1 MSLFNLILKSAW
13 HYRKLNLTIILGIA
27 LSTAILVGALII
39 GDSVKYSLQQITV
52 QRLGKTSQVITA
64 GERLFSTQLADEL
77 APKTGT
83 ETAALLR
90 ANGFGVI
97 DGGELRINQLAV
109 WGVDSMLGHF
119 ANDYESFILNGNEV
133 AINENL
139 ASLAKLK
146 VGDEFLLRLNKL
158 NTFPANTPFVSEQEA
173 TVSFRVSVAR
183 IFKPDELG
191 NFNLQNIQSAP
202 RNVFLNLKWL
212 NEQMGLQQKANV
224 LLVTEGVS
232 DAELVQNLQKC
243 WKLKDVNLEVRENQD
258 LNYTEL
264 ISDRVFVEPA
274 VEQYCLNEM
283 PGSQAIFSYFI
294 NEFSFNGKQS
304 PYSFVSSDAKLTGNQ
319 MTVSK
324 WLAEDLRLK
333 LNDTVRLSYFEVGP
347 LRRLVLKDT
356 SFVVGQ
362 IYELTGEKADQNRMP
377 VIPGLSDA
385 DNCRDW
391 KTGVPVDL
399 KKIRPVDEAYWK
411 EHKGTPKAF
420 VSLETAQKL
429 WGNRFGQS
437 TAIRVDG
444 LQKAEFEKELLAGL
458 LPSQLGFEVR
468 DVKTDGLA
476 AASGGTD
483 FGGLFI
489 GLSFFVLFAAV
500 LLAFLLFKLYLGF
513 RKTEIGTLT
522 ALGFSFSAIRKLFV
536 AEASVFVLAGILLG
550 IPFSIFYNHLILQ
563 AINTIWVDIVRTSI
577 VNIHIRPVSLIMG
590 SLIIDVMSFT
600 AIWFILNR
608 FLKSEVVVLQ
618 KRTENKQSHFLSG
631 RKQLKTI
638 ESSRKTTVFN
648 RLQSPSV
655 VSKLNR
661 IMSGRLSLN
670 LGLFLI
676 TFSFFLLFSMGFR
689 SGEINPEMFFIS
701 GFGLLPGLIL
711 IFDFWIQRL
720 AVQEKAMRFSLR
732 TMLLKRIA
740 GERRRNVMIVS
751 FLSVGV
757 FMVVSTGLNRKDLT
771 AHADLPSSGTG
782 GYEWFVE
789 TTMPVL
795 FDANSKPG
803 REDLNIPV
811 TAELVQF
818 QSQPGDDASCLNLNK
833 ISRPRL
839 IAFNPAA
846 FDTRS
851 AFMFATRTD
860 DLDAKHPWLTLNRT
874 LADDVI
880 PAMADQT
887 VIQWGL
893 MKKVGDTLIYKT
905 EEGKDLKLKL
915 VGGLANSV
923 FQGNVIISED
933 HFNRAFPSVSGSNVF
948 LIDSPDN
955 SLTADDLHTGMRNY
969 GPEIIRTTDRLL
981 AFYTVENT
989 YLNIFLMLGALGLL
1003 IGTLGLGILIFRI
1016 TFEQIPEYALL
1027 LSLGFSQSII
1037 QRMVMRE
1044 KFFLMIVSVF
1054 IGLIPAVLSAL
1065 PSLMSSLYSNLWVW
1079 LPAISV
1085 LVILSG
1091 AIFSF
1096 VAVRVA
1102 FRQNLVGALRND

>member
-1 MSLFNLILKSAW
+1 MYIFKLILKSAW
-13 HYRKLNLTIILGIA
+13 FYRKLNLTIILGIA

-64 GERLFSTQLADEL
+64 GERLFGQQLAAEL
-77 APKTGT
+77 AAKTGV
-83 ETAALLR
+83 ETTAMLR

-97 DGGELRINQLAV
+97 DGGDIRINQLAV
-109 WGVDSMLGHF
+109 WGVDSTLQHF
-119 ANDYESFILNGNEV
+119 ANVSESFILNGNEV

-158 NTFPANTPFVSEQEA
+158 NTFPANTPFVSEEET

-183 IFKPDELG
+183 ILKSDELG

-202 RNVFLNLKWL
+202 RNVFLNLQWL

-224 LLVTEGVS
+224 LLIAEGVTGE
-232 DAELVQNLQKC
+232 ELIQNLQKS
-243 WKLKDVNLEVRENQD
+243 WKLDDVNLEIRENTE

-264 ISDRVFVEPA
+264 ISNRVFVEPV
-274 VEQYCLNEM
+274 VEQFCLNQI

-294 NEFSFNGKQS
+294 NEFILNGKQT
-304 PYSFVSSDAKLTGNQ
+304 PYSFVSSDPNLSETQ
-319 MTVSK
+319 MTVSN
-324 WLAEDLRLK
+324 WLADDLSIK
-333 LNDTVRLSYFEVGP
+333 MNDTIRLSYFEVGP
-347 LRRLVLKDT
+347 LRRLALKDT
-356 SFVVGQ
+356 SFVVAE
-362 IYELTGEKADQNRMP
+362 IYQLGGEKADVNRMP

-385 DNCRDW
+385 GNCRDW

-399 KKIRPVDEAYWK
+399 KKIRTKDEDYWK
-411 EHKGTPKAF
+411 AHKGTPKAF

-444 LQKAEFEKELLAGL
+444 LKKAEFENQLLTGL
-458 LPSQLGFEVR
+458 LPAQLGFEVR

-522 ALGFSFSAIRKLFV
+522 ALGFSFPAIRKLFV
-536 AEASVFVLAGILLG
+536 AEASVFVLLGILLG
-550 IPFSIFYNHLILQ
+550 IPFSIYYNHLILK

-590 SLIIDVMSFT
+590 SLIIAAMSFI
-600 AIWFILNR
+600 AIWLMLNR
-608 FLKSEVVVLQ
+608 FLKNEAIALQ
-618 KRTENKQSHFLSG
+618 RKHISG
-631 RKQLKTI
+631 KEK
-638 ESSRKTTVFN
+638 
-648 RLQSPSV
+648 
-655 VSKLNR
+655 
-661 IMSGRLSLN
+661 SGKKSLWI
-670 LGLFLI
+670 GLILI
-676 TFSFFLLFSMGFR
+676 GFSFIILFSKGFR

-711 IFDFWIQRL
+711 LFNFWMHRL
-720 AVQEKAMRFSLR
+720 AVQEKAMHFSLR

-771 AHADLPSSGTG
+771 SKAELPSSGTG
-782 GYEWFVE
+782 GYDWFVE

-795 FDANSKPG
+795 FDANTPKG
-803 REDLNIPV
+803 RE
-811 TAELVQF
+811 ELDWPADAQIVQF

-839 IAFNPAA
+839 IAFNPTALDERLA
-846 FDTRS
+846 FT
-851 AFMFATRTD
+851 FATRTD
-860 DLDAKHPWLTLNRT
+860 DLDAQHPWLTLNKT

-880 PAMADQT
+880 PAIADQT

-893 MKKVGDTLIYKT
+893 MKKVGDTLMYKT
-905 EEGKDLKLKL
+905 EDGKDLKLKL

-923 FQGNVIISED
+923 FQGNVIIAED

-948 LIDSPDN
+948 LIDAPD
-955 SLTADDLHTGMRNY
+955 STLTTEDLQTGMRNY
-969 GPEIIRTTDRLL
+969 GPEISRTTDRLL
-981 AFYTVENT
+981 SFYTVENT

-1027 LSLGFSQSII
+1027 LSLGFSKPII

-1044 KFFLMIVSVF
+1044 KLFLMIVSVL
-1054 IGLIPAVLSAL
+1054 IGLIPAVLSGL
-1065 PSLMSSLYSNLWVW
+1065 PTLISSLYANLWIW

-1096 VAVRVA
+1096 VAIRMA
-1102 FRQNLVGALRND
+1102 FKQNLVQALRNE

>member
-1 MSLFNLILKSAW
+1 MSLYKLILKSAW
-13 HYRKLNLTIILGIA
+13 FYRKLNLTIILGIA

-64 GERLFSTQLADEL
+64 GERLFGQPLATEL
-77 APKTGT
+77 AEKTGT

-109 WGVDSMLGHF
+109 WGVDATIGNF
-119 ANDYESFILNGNEV
+119 ANYPELFQLQNNEV
-133 AINENL
+133 AINGNM
-139 ASLAKLK
+139 ASLSGLK
-146 VGDEFLLRLNKL
+146 VGDEFLLRVNKL
-158 NTFPANTPFVSEQEA
+158 NTFPANTPFVSEKEP
-173 TVSFRVSVAR
+173 TVSFRVKVSR
-183 IFKPDELG
+183 ILKPDELG
-191 NFNLQNIQSAP
+191 NFNLKNIQSAP
-202 RNVFLNLKWL
+202 RNVFLNLEWL
-212 NEQMGLQQKANV
+212 NMQMGLQQKANV
-224 LLVTEGVS
+224 LLLAEGVS
-232 DAELVQNLQKC
+232 EAELAHNLPKC
-243 WKLKDVNLEVRENQD
+243 WKLDDLNLTIRENTE

-274 VEQYCLNEM
+274 VEQFCLNKLS
-283 PGSQAIFSYFI
+283 GSQAIFSYFI
-294 NEFSFNGKQS
+294 NQFTLNGKQT
-304 PYSFVSSDAKLTGNQ
+304 PYSFVSSDPKLSGNQ
-319 MTVSK
+319 MAVSE
-324 WLAEDLRLK
+324 WLAEDLK
-333 LNDTVRLSYFEVGP
+333 AKVGDQVKVSYFEVGP
-347 LRRLVLKDT
+347 LRKLVLKDT
-356 SFVVGQ
+356 SFVVSQ
-362 IYELTGEKADQNRMP
+362 IYEMKGEKADPQLAP

-385 DNCRDW
+385 GNCRDW

-399 KKIRPVDEAYWK
+399 KKIRPQDEAYWK
-411 EHKGTPKAF
+411 AHKGTPKAF

-437 TAIRVDG
+437 TAIRIDG
-444 LQKAEFEKELLAGL
+444 LKKAEFEKQLLAGL
-458 LPSQLGFEVR
+458 LTAQLGFEIK

-513 RKTEIGTLT
+513 RKAEIGTLT
-522 ALGFSFSAIRKLFV
+522 ALGFLFPAIRKLFV
-536 AEASVFVLAGILLG
+536 AEASIFVLVGILLG
-550 IPFSIFYNHLILQ
+550 IPFSIFYNRVILQ

-590 SLIIDVMSFT
+590 SLIIAVMSII

-608 FLKSEVVVLQ
+608 FLKNEAIALQ
-618 KRTENKQSHFLSG
+618 RKSVSGKVKSGKRSLWIGLALIALS
-631 RKQLKTI
+631 I
-638 ESSRKTTVFN
+638 V
-648 RLQSPSV
+648 
-655 VSKLNR
+655 
-661 IMSGRLSLN
+661 I
-670 LGLFLI
+670 
-676 TFSFFLLFSMGFR
+676 LFSMGFR

-711 IFDFWIQRL
+711 IFDFWLYRL
-720 AVQEKAMRFSLR
+720 AVHEKAMDFSLR
-732 TMLLKRIA
+732 TFLLKRIA

-751 FLSVGV
+751 FLSIGV

-771 AHADLPSSGTG
+771 SHADLPSSGTG
-782 GYEWFVE
+782 GYDYFVE

-795 FDANSKPG
+795 FDAGSKQG
-803 REDLNIPV
+803 REDLNIPAN
-811 TAELVQF
+811 AELVQF

-839 IAFNPAA
+839 IACNPAA
-846 FDTRS
+846 FDRRN
-851 AFMFATRTD
+851 AFTFATQTD
-860 DLDAKHPWLTLNRT
+860 ELDAQHPWLTLNKT
-874 LADDVI
+874 LAEDVI
-880 PAMADQT
+880 PAIADQT

-893 MKKVGDTLIYKT
+893 MKSIGDTILYKT
-905 EEGKDLKLKL
+905 EDGKNLKLKL

-923 FQGNVIISED
+923 FQGNVIIADD
-933 HFNRAFPSVSGSNVF
+933 HFNRAFPSVSGSTIF
-948 LIDSPDN
+948 LIGDLKN
-955 SLTADDLHTGMRNY
+955 SMKAEDLQTGMRNY
-969 GPEIIRTTDRLL
+969 GPEIVRTTDRLL
-981 AFYTVENT
+981 SFYTIENT

-1027 LSLGFSQSII
+1027 LSLGFSKSII

-1044 KFFLMIVSVF
+1044 KLFLMIVSVL
-1054 IGLIPAVLSAL
+1054 IGLIPAVLSGL
-1065 PSLMSSLYSNLWVW
+1065 PTLMSSLYNSLWIW

-1091 AIFSF
+1091 SIFSL
-1096 VAVRVA
+1096 VAIRMA
-1102 FRQNLVGALRND
+1102 FKQNLVHALRNE

>member
-1 MSLFNLILKSAW
+1 MSIYKLILKSAW

-39 GDSVKYSLQQITV
+39 GDSVRYSLQQITV
-52 QRLGKTSQVITA
+52 QRLGKTAQVITA
-64 GERLFSTQLADEL
+64 GERLFGQQLASEL
-77 APKTGT
+77 AEKSNV

-97 DGGELRINQLAV
+97 DGGDLRINQLAV
-109 WGVDSMLGHF
+109 WGVDATIGNF
-119 ANDYESFILNGNEV
+119 ADYPELFQLQNNEV

-139 ASLAKLK
+139 ASLSGLK

-158 NTFPANTPFVSEQEA
+158 NTFPANTPFVSEKEA
-173 TVSFRVSVAR
+173 TVSFRVLVTR
-183 IFKPDELG
+183 ILNPDELG

-202 RNVFLNLKWL
+202 RNVFLNLQWL
-212 NEQMGLQQKANV
+212 NDQMGLQQKANV
-224 LLVTEGVS
+224 LLVAEGVS
-232 DAELVQNLQKC
+232 GEELAENLQKS
-243 WKLKDVNLEVRENQD
+243 WNLDDVNLKIRENVE

-264 ISDRVFVEPA
+264 ISDRVFVEETVKQFALKSVSGAKP
-274 VEQYCLNEM
+274 V
-283 PGSQAIFSYFI
+283 FSYFVNDFAI
-294 NEFSFNGKQS
+294 GDKQT
-304 PYSFVSSDAKLTGNQ
+304 PYSFVSGDPNLSGNQ
-319 MTVSK
+319 IDISE
-324 WLAEDLRLK
+324 WLAEDLKARVGDEVK
-333 LNDTVRLSYFEVGP
+333 ISYFEVGP
-347 LRRLVLKDT
+347 LRRLVQKDT
-356 SFVVGQ
+356 TFLISSIFKLEGA
-362 IYELTGEKADQNRMP
+362 KADQQLAP

-385 DNCRDW
+385 GNCRDW

-399 KKIRPVDEAYWK
+399 KKIRTKDEDYWK
-411 EHKGTPKAF
+411 AHKGTPKAF
-420 VSLETAQKL
+420 VSLETAQEL

-437 TAIRVDG
+437 TAIRIDG
-444 LQKAEFEKELLAGL
+444 LKKAEFETQLLAGL
-458 LPSQLGFEVR
+458 LPAQLGFEVR

-522 ALGFSFSAIRKLFV
+522 ALGFSFPAIRKQFV
-536 AEASVFVLAGILLG
+536 AEASVFVLVGILLG
-550 IPFSIFYNHLILQ
+550 IPFSIWYNHLILQ
-563 AINTIWVDIVRTSI
+563 AVNTIWVDIVRTSI
-577 VNIHIRPVSLIMG
+577 VNIHIRPVSLMLG
-590 SLIIDVMSFT
+590 SLIIATISFI
-600 AIWFILNR
+600 AIWLMLNR
-608 FLKSEVVVLQ
+608 FLKNEAIVLQ
-618 KRTENKQSHFLSG
+618 RKSVSGKVKSGKQSLWIG
-631 RKQLKTI
+631 
-638 ESSRKTTVFN
+638 
-648 RLQSPSV
+648 
-655 VSKLNR
+655 
-661 IMSGRLSLN
+661 
-670 LGLFLI
+670 LGLIAL
-676 TFSFFLLFSMGFR
+676 SFIILFSMGFR

-711 IFDFWIQRL
+711 LFDFWMRRL
-720 AVQEKAMRFSLR
+720 AVQEKTMNFSMR

-771 AHADLPSSGTG
+771 SHADLPSSGTG
-782 GYEWFVE
+782 GYDYFVE

-795 FDANSKPG
+795 FDANTQIGK
-803 REDLNIPV
+803 EDLNIPE

-818 QSQPGDDASCLNLNK
+818 QMQPGDDASCLNLNR

-839 IAFNPAA
+839 MAFNPAA
-846 FDTRS
+846 FDQRG
-851 AFMFATRTD
+851 AFTFATRTEE
-860 DLDAKHPWLTLNRT
+860 LDAQHPWLTLNKT

-880 PAMADQT
+880 PAIADQT

-893 MKKVGDTLIYKT
+893 MKGVGDTLMYKT
-905 EEGKDLKLKL
+905 EDGKDLKLKL
-915 VGGLANSV
+915 VGGLANSI
-923 FQGNVIISED
+923 FQGNVLISDE

-948 LIDSPDN
+948 LIDVPDTT
-955 SLTADDLHTGMRNY
+955 SVAAELQTGMRNY
-969 GPEIIRTTDRLL
+969 GPEISRTTDRLL
-981 AFYTVENT
+981 SFYTVENT

-1027 LSLGFSQSII
+1027 LSLGFSKPTI

-1044 KFFLMIVSVF
+1044 KLFLMTASVL
-1054 IGLIPAVLSAL
+1054 IGMIPAVLSGL
-1065 PSLMSSLYSNLWVW
+1065 PTLISSLYASLWIW
-1079 LPAISV
+1079 LPAISI

-1091 AIFSF
+1091 TIFSF
-1096 VAVRVA
+1096 VAIRMA
-1102 FRQNLVGALRND
+1102 FRQNLVQALRNE

>member
-1 MSLFNLILKSAW
+1 MSLYKLILKSAW

-39 GDSVKYSLQQITV
+39 GDSVKYSLHQITV
-52 QRLGKTSQVITA
+52 QRLGKTSQVISA
-64 GERLFSTQLADEL
+64 GERLFGQQLETEL
-77 APKTGT
+77 AEKCNV

-97 DGGELRINQLAV
+97 DGGDLRINQLAV
-109 WGVDSMLGHF
+109 WGVDATIGNF
-119 ANDYESFILNGNEV
+119 ANYPELFQLGNNKV

-139 ASLAKLK
+139 ASLSGLK

-158 NTFPANTPFVSEQEA
+158 NTFPANTPFVSEKEA

-183 IFKPDELG
+183 ILKPDELG

-202 RNVFLNLKWL
+202 RNVFLNLDWL

-224 LLVTEGVS
+224 LLVAEGVS
-232 DAELVQNLQKC
+232 DAELAQNLQKC
-243 WKLKDVNLEVRENQD
+243 WKMEDVNLKIRENQE

-274 VEQYCLNEM
+274 VERFSLRQVS
-283 PGSQAIFSYFI
+283 GAQTIFSYFVNDLTI
-294 NEFSFNGKQS
+294 GNLQT
-304 PYSFVSSDAKLTGNQ
+304 PYSFVSSDPKLSGNQ
-319 MTVSK
+319 MTVSE
-324 WLAEDLRLK
+324 WLAEDLK
-333 LNDTVRLSYFEVGP
+333 AKVGDQVKVSYFEVGP
-347 LRRLVLKDT
+347 LRRLVQIDT
-356 SFVVGQ
+356 TFV
-362 IYELTGEKADQNRMP
+362 IHSIFRMEGEKADSQLAP

-385 DNCRDW
+385 GNCRDW

-399 KKIRPVDEAYWK
+399 KKIRTKDEDYWK
-411 EHKGTPKAF
+411 AYKGTPKAF

-437 TAIRVDG
+437 TAIRING
-444 LQKAEFEKELLAGL
+444 LQKTTFEQSLLAGL
-458 LPSQLGFEVR
+458 LPAQLGFEIK

-513 RKTEIGTLT
+513 RRAEIGTLT
-522 ALGFSFSAIRKLFV
+522 ALGFSFPAIRKLFV
-536 AEASVFVLAGILLG
+536 AEASIFVLVGILLG
-550 IPFSIFYNHLILQ
+550 IPFSIFYNRLILQ

-577 VNIHIRPVSLIMG
+577 VNIHIRPVSLMIG
-590 SLIIDVMSFT
+590 SIIIAAMAIT
-600 AIWFILNR
+600 AVWFILNR
-608 FLKSEVVVLQ
+608 FLKNEAIALQ
-618 KRTENKQSHFLSG
+618 RKSVSGKPKSG
-631 RKQLKTI
+631 RW
-638 ESSRKTTVFN
+638 
-648 RLQSPSV
+648 
-655 VSKLNR
+655 
-661 IMSGRLSLN
+661 SLFI
-670 LGLFLI
+670 GLFLI
-676 TFSFFLLFSMGFR
+676 TFSFFLLFAMGFR

-711 IFDFWIQRL
+711 IFDFWMRRL
-720 AVQEKAMRFSLR
+720 TVQEKAMDFSLQAF
-732 TMLLKRIA
+732 LLKRIA
-740 GERRRNVMIVS
+740 RERRRNVMIVS

-771 AHADLPSSGTG
+771 SHADLPSSGTG
-782 GYEWFVE
+782 GYDYFVE

-795 FDANSKPG
+795 FDANSQQG
-803 REDLNIPV
+803 REDLNIP
-811 TAELVQF
+811 TDAEMVQF

-839 IAFNPAA
+839 IACNPAA
-846 FDTRS
+846 FDQRG
-851 AFMFATRTD
+851 AFTFATQTD
-860 DLDAKHPWLTLNRT
+860 DLDAQHPWLTLNKT

-880 PAMADQT
+880 PAIADQT

-893 MKKVGDTLIYKT
+893 MKKVGDTLMYKT
-905 EEGKDLKLKL
+905 EDGIDLKLKL

-923 FQGNVIISED
+923 FQGNVIIAED

-948 LIDSPDN
+948 LIDVRDTTSVA
-955 SLTADDLHTGMRNY
+955 SDLQTGIRNY
-969 GPEIIRTTDRLL
+969 GPEISRASDRLL
-981 AFYTVENT
+981 SFYTIENT

-1027 LSLGFSQSII
+1027 LSLGFSKPII

-1044 KFFLMIVSVF
+1044 KFFLMIVSVL
-1054 IGLIPAVLSAL
+1054 IGLIPAVLSGL
-1065 PSLMSSLYSNLWVW
+1065 PTLMSALYASLWIW

-1091 AIFSF
+1091 AVFSF
-1096 VAVRVA
+1096 VAIRMA
-1102 FRQNLVGALRND
+1102 FEQNLVQALRNE

>member
-1 MSLFNLILKSAW
+1 MSINKLILKSAW
-13 HYRKLNLTIILGIA
+13 FYRKLNLTIIFGIA

-52 QRLGKTSQVITA
+52 QRLGKTSQVVTA
-64 GERLFSTQLADEL
+64 GERLFGQQLATEL
-77 APKTGT
+77 AEKTGA

-109 WGVDSMLGHF
+109 WGVD
-119 ANDYESFILNGNEV
+119 ATIGNFTNFPELFQLQNNEA

-139 ASLAKLK
+139 ASLSGLK
-146 VGDEFLLRLNKL
+146 VGDEFLLRVDKL
-158 NTFPANTPFVSEQEA
+158 NTFPANTPFVSEKEA
-173 TVSFRVSVAR
+173 TVSFRVKVVR
-183 IFKPDELG
+183 ILNPDELG
-191 NFNLQNIQSAP
+191 NFNLKNIQSAP
-202 RNVFLNLKWL
+202 RNVFLNLEWL
-212 NEQMGLQQKANV
+212 NRQMGLQQKSNV

-232 DAELVQNLQKC
+232 DVELAQDLQKC
-243 WKLKDVNLEVRENQD
+243 WKLEDVNLKIRENAE

-274 VEQYCLNEM
+274 VAQFCLDKIS
-283 PGSQAIFSYFI
+283 GSQAIFSYFI
-294 NEFSFNGKQS
+294 NEFTLNGKQT
-304 PYSFVSSDAKLTGNQ
+304 PYSFVSSDRRLTGNQ

-324 WLAEDLRLK
+324 WLADDLK
-333 LNDTVRLSYFEVGP
+333 VKPNDSVRLSYFEVGP
-347 LRRLVLKDT
+347 LRKLVLKDT
-356 SFVVGQ
+356 TFVVKAVYPMDG
-362 IYELTGEKADQNRMP
+362 GKADQNLMP

-385 DNCRDW
+385 GNCRDW

-399 KKIRPVDEAYWK
+399 KQIRPQDEAYWK
-411 EHKGTPKAF
+411 AYKGTPKAF

-437 TAIRVDG
+437 TAIRISG
-444 LQKAEFEKELLAGL
+444 LKKAEFEKQLLAGL
-458 LPSQLGFEVR
+458 LPAQLGFELK

-500 LLAFLLFKLYLGF
+500 LLAFLLFTLYLGF

-522 ALGFSFSAIRKLFV
+522 ALGFSFPAIRKLFV
-536 AEASVFVLAGILLG
+536 AEAFLFVLAGILLG
-550 IPFSIFYNHLILQ
+550 IPFSIFYNRLILQ

-577 VNIHIRPVSLIMG
+577 VNIHIRPVSLITG
-590 SLIIDVMSFT
+590 SLIIATMSLT

-608 FLKSEVVVLQ
+608 FLKNEAIDLQRKSVSEKVKSG
-618 KRTENKQSHFLSG
+618 KR
-631 RKQLKTI
+631 
-638 ESSRKTTVFN
+638 
-648 RLQSPSV
+648 
-655 VSKLNR
+655 
-661 IMSGRLSLN
+661 SLII
-670 LGLFLI
+670 GLFLI
-676 TFSFFLLFSMGFR
+676 TFSFFLLFAMGFR
-689 SGEINPEMFFIS
+689 RGEINPEMFFIG

-711 IFDFWIQRL
+711 IFDFWMRRL
-720 AVQEKAMRFSLR
+720 AVQEKAMDFSLR
-732 TMLLKRIA
+732 TFLLKRIA

-782 GYEWFVE
+782 GYDYFVE

-795 FDANSKPG
+795 FDASSKQG
-803 REDLNIPV
+803 REDLNIPEA
-811 TAELVQF
+811 AELVQF

-839 IAFNPAA
+839 IACNPTA
-846 FDTRS
+846 FDQRG
-851 AFMFATRTD
+851 AFTFATRTD
-860 DLDAKHPWLTLNRT
+860 ELDALHPWLTLNKT
-874 LADDVI
+874 LADGVI
-880 PAMADQT
+880 PAIADQT

-893 MKKVGDTLIYKT
+893 MKSIGDTILYQT
-905 EEGKDLKLKL
+905 EDGKDLKLKL
-915 VGGLANSV
+915 VGGLANSI
-923 FQGNVIISED
+923 FQGNVIIAED
-933 HFNRAFPSVSGSNVF
+933 HFNRAFPSVSGSNLF
-948 LIDSPDN
+948 LVDVPDT
-955 SLTADDLHTGMRNY
+955 SSVASDLQNGMRNY
-969 GPEIIRTTDRLL
+969 GPEISRTTDRLL
-981 AFYTVENT
+981 SFYTVENT

-1027 LSLGFSQSII
+1027 LSLGFSKSII
-1037 QRMVMRE
+1037 QRMVLRE
-1044 KFFLMIVSVF
+1044 KLFLMIVSVLT
-1054 IGLIPAVLSAL
+1054 GLIPAVLSAL
-1065 PSLMSSLYSNLWVW
+1065 PSLMSSLYAGLWIW

-1091 AIFSF
+1091 AAFSF
-1096 VAVRVA
+1096 VAIRMV
-1102 FRQNLVGALRND
+1102 FKQNLVQALRNE

>member
-1 MSLFNLILKSAW
+1 MSLYKLILKSAW
-13 HYRKLNLTIILGIA
+13 HYRKLNLTIITGIA

-64 GERLFSTQLADEL
+64 GERLFGQQLATEL
-77 APKTGT
+77 AEKNNV
-83 ETAALLR
+83 ETAALIR

-97 DGGELRINQLAV
+97 DGGDLRINQLAV
-109 WGVDSMLGHF
+109 WGVDATIGNF
-119 ANDYESFILNGNEV
+119 ASYPEVFQLNNNEV

-139 ASLAKLK
+139 ASVSGLK

-158 NTFPANTPFVSEQEA
+158 NTFPANTPFVSEKEA
-173 TVSFRVSVAR
+173 AVSFRVSVAR
-183 IFKPDELG
+183 ILNPDELG

-202 RNVFLNLKWL
+202 RNVFLNLEWL

-224 LLVTEGVS
+224 LLVAEGVS
-232 DAELVQNLQKC
+232 GEELVQNLQKS
-243 WKLKDVNLEVRENQD
+243 WKLGDVNLESRENVE

-274 VEQYCLNEM
+274 VEQFCLKQL

-294 NEFSFNGKQS
+294 NEFALNGKQT
-304 PYSFVSSDAKLTGNQ
+304 PYSFVSSDQNLSGNQ
-319 MTVSK
+319 IDVSE
-324 WLAEDLRLK
+324 WLADDLMTK
-333 LNDTVRLSYFEVGP
+333 VGDKVKVSYFEVGP
-347 LRRLVLKDT
+347 LRRLVQKDT
-356 SFVVGQ
+356 TFVVSSVFR
-362 IYELTGEKADQNRMP
+362 IEGEKADPQLAP

-385 DNCRDW
+385 GNCRDW

-399 KKIRPVDEAYWK
+399 KKIRPQDEAYWK
-411 EHKGTPKAF
+411 AHKGTPKAF

-444 LQKAEFEKELLAGL
+444 LKKTEFEEQLLAGL
-458 LPSQLGFEVR
+458 LPAQLGFEIK

-513 RKTEIGTLT
+513 RKTEIGTLS
-522 ALGFSFSAIRKLFV
+522 ALGFSFPAIRKLFV
-536 AEASVFVLAGILLG
+536 AEASVFVLVGILVG
-550 IPFSIFYNHLILQ
+550 IPFSILYNRLILK

-577 VNIHIRPVSLIMG
+577 VNIHIRPASLITG
-590 SLIIDVMSFT
+590 SLIIAVMSFT
-600 AIWFILNR
+600 AIWLILNR
-608 FLKSEVVVLQ
+608 FLKNEAVALQRKHVSE
-618 KRTENKQSHFLSG
+618 KAKSG
-631 RKQLKTI
+631 RW
-638 ESSRKTTVFN
+638 
-648 RLQSPSV
+648 
-655 VSKLNR
+655 
-661 IMSGRLSLN
+661 SLG

-676 TFSFFLLFSMGFR
+676 AFSFFLLFAMGFR

-711 IFDFWIQRL
+711 MFDFWMQRL
-720 AVQEKAMRFSLR
+720 AVQEKAMHFSLR

-771 AHADLPSSGTG
+771 SHADLTSSGTG
-782 GYEWFVE
+782 GYDYFVE

-795 FDANSKPG
+795 FDANSRQG
-803 REDLNIPV
+803 REDLNIPAN
-811 TAELVQF
+811 AELVQF
-818 QSQPGDDASCLNLNK
+818 QSQPGDDASCLNLNR

-839 IAFNPAA
+839 IACNPAA
-846 FDTRS
+846 FDQRS
-851 AFMFATRTD
+851 AFTFATRTD
-860 DLDAKHPWLTLNRT
+860 ELDMQHPWLTLNKT

-880 PAMADQT
+880 PAIADQT

-893 MKKVGDTLIYKT
+893 MKSVGDTLMYKT
-905 EEGKDLKLKL
+905 EDGKDLKLKL

-923 FQGNVIISED
+923 FQGNVIIAEG

-948 LIDSPDN
+948 LIDVPDT
-955 SLTADDLHTGMRNY
+955 TAVVADLQTGMRNY
-969 GPEIIRTTDRLL
+969 GPEISRTTDRLL
-981 AFYTVENT
+981 AFYTIENT

-1027 LSLGFSQSII
+1027 LLLGFSKPII
-1037 QRMVMRE
+1037 QRLVMRE
-1044 KFFLMIVSVF
+1044 KLFLMIVSVL
-1054 IGLIPAVLSAL
+1054 IGLVPAVLSGL
-1065 PSLMSSLYSNLWVW
+1065 PTLISSLYASLWVW
-1079 LPAISV
+1079 LPVVSV

-1091 AIFSF
+1091 TIFSF
-1096 VAVRVA
+1096 VAIRMA
-1102 FRQNLVGALRND
+1102 FRQNLVTALRNE

>member
-1 MSLFNLILKSAW
+1 MSLFKLILKSAW
-13 HYRKLNLTIILGIA
+13 FYRKLNLTIILGIA

-64 GERLFSTQLADEL
+64 GERLFGQQLATVL
-77 APKTGT
+77 AEKTGT

-109 WGVDSMLGHF
+109 WGVDATIGNF
-119 ANDYESFILNGNEV
+119 ASYPELFQLQNNEV

-139 ASLAKLK
+139 ASLSGLK

-158 NTFPANTPFVSEQEA
+158 NTFPANTPFVSEKEA

-183 IFKPDELG
+183 ILNPDELG

-202 RNVFLNLKWL
+202 RNVFLNLQWL

-224 LLVTEGVS
+224 LLVAEGVS
-232 DAELVQNLQKC
+232 GEELIQNLQKS
-243 WKLKDVNLEVRENQD
+243 WKLDDMNLEIRENQD

-274 VEQYCLNEM
+274 VEQFCLKQVS
-283 PGSQAIFSYFI
+283 GSQAIFSYFI
-294 NEFSFNGKQS
+294 NEFALNGKQT
-304 PYSFVSSDAKLTGNQ
+304 PYSFVSGDSNLSGNQ
-319 MTVSK
+319 IDISE
-324 WLAEDLRLK
+324 WLAEDLMAK
-333 LNDTVRLSYFEVGP
+333 VGDEVKVSYFEVGP
-347 LRRLVLKDT
+347 LRRLVQKDT
-356 SFVVGQ
+356 TFVVHS
-362 IYELTGEKADQNRMP
+362 IFRMEGEKADPQLAP

-385 DNCRDW
+385 GNCRDW

-399 KKIRPVDEAYWK
+399 KKIRPLDEDYWK
-411 EHKGTPKAF
+411 VHKGTPKAF
-420 VSLETAQKL
+420 VSLETARKL

-437 TAIRVDG
+437 TAIRMDG
-444 LQKAEFEKELLAGL
+444 LKKAEFENQLLAGL
-458 LPSQLGFEVR
+458 LPAQLGFEVR
-468 DVKTDGLA
+468 NVKTDGLA

-522 ALGFSFSAIRKLFV
+522 ALGFSFPAIRKLFV
-536 AEASVFVLAGILLG
+536 AEALVFVLAGILLG

-577 VNIHIRPVSLIMG
+577 VNIHIRPVSLLMG
-590 SLIIDVMSFT
+590 SLIIAAMSIT

-608 FLKSEVVVLQ
+608 FLKSEAITLQ
-618 KRTENKQSHFLSG
+618 
-631 RKQLKTI
+631 
-638 ESSRKTTVFN
+638 RKTTSEKHKTSKWSL
-648 RLQSPSV
+648 RL
-655 VSKLNR
+655 
-661 IMSGRLSLN
+661 GLSLI
-670 LGLFLI
+670 LLSLAI
-676 TFSFFLLFSMGFR
+676 LFSMGFQ

-711 IFDFWIQRL
+711 IFDFWMRRL
-720 AVQEKAMRFSLR
+720 AVQEKTMDFSLR
-732 TMLLKRIA
+732 SFLLKRIA

-771 AHADLPSSGTG
+771 SKAELASSGTG
-782 GYEWFVE
+782 GYDYFVE
-789 TTMPVL
+789 TTMSVL
-795 FDANSKPG
+795 FDASSKQG
-803 REDLNIPV
+803 REDLNIPE

-818 QSQPGDDASCLNLNK
+818 QLQPGDDASCLNLNK

-839 IAFNPAA
+839 IACNPAA
-846 FDTRS
+846 FDQRG
-851 AFMFATRTD
+851 AFTFVTRTN
-860 DLDAKHPWLTLNRT
+860 DLDAQHPWLTLNKT
-874 LADDVI
+874 LTNDVI
-880 PAMADQT
+880 PAIADQT

-893 MKKVGDTLIYKT
+893 MKKVGDTLLYKT
-905 EEGKDLKLKL
+905 EDGKDLKLKL
-915 VGGLANSV
+915 VGGLANSI
-923 FQGNVIISED
+923 FQGNVIIAED

-948 LIDSPDN
+948 LVGVTD
-955 SLTADDLHTGMRNY
+955 TAAVTSDLQTGMRNY
-969 GPEIIRTTDRLL
+969 GPEISRTTDRLL
-981 AFYTVENT
+981 SFYTVENT

-1027 LSLGFSQSII
+1027 LSLGFSKPII

-1044 KFFLMIVSVF
+1044 KLFLMIVSVL
-1054 IGLIPAVLSAL
+1054 IGLIPAVLSGL
-1065 PSLMSSLYSNLWVW
+1065 PTLISSLYASLWIW

-1091 AIFSF
+1091 AVFSF
-1096 VAVRVA
+1096 VAIRMA
-1102 FRQNLVGALRND
+1102 FKKNLVQALRNE

>member
-1 MSLFNLILKSAW
+1 MSHTKYILQTIR
-13 HYRKLNLTIILGIA
+13 HYLRLNFTIILGIA

-52 QRLGKTSQVITA
+52 QRLGTTSQVITA
-64 GERLFSTQLADEL
+64 GERLFGQQLATEL
-77 APKTGT
+77 ADKCKV

-109 WGVDSMLGHF
+109 WGVDATIGNF
-119 ANDYESFILNGNEV
+119 ASYPELFQLQNNEV

-139 ASLAKLK
+139 ASLSGLK

-158 NTFPANTPFVSEQEA
+158 NTFPANTPFVSEKEA
-173 TVSFRVSVAR
+173 TVSFRASVAR
-183 IFKPDELG
+183 ILKPNELG

-202 RNVFLNLKWL
+202 RNVFLNLEWL
-212 NEQMGLQQKANV
+212 NQQMGLQQKANV
-224 LLVTEGVS
+224 LLVAEGVS
-232 DAELVQNLQKC
+232 GEELVQNLQKS
-243 WKLKDVNLEVRENQD
+243 WNLDDVNLKIRENQE

-274 VEQYCLNEM
+274 VEQFSLKQVS
-283 PGSQAIFSYFI
+283 GAQTIFSYFVNDLTI
-294 NEFSFNGKQS
+294 GNLQT
-304 PYSFVSSDAKLTGNQ
+304 PYSFVSSDPKLSGNE
-319 MTVSK
+319 MAVSD
-324 WLAEDLRLK
+324 WLAEDLK
-333 LNDTVRLSYFEVGP
+333 AKVGDQVKVSYFEVGP
-347 LRRLVLKDT
+347 LRRLVQKDST
-356 SFVVGQ
+356 FVISSIFKIEGA
-362 IYELTGEKADQNRMP
+362 KADSQLAP

-385 DNCRDW
+385 GNCRDW

-399 KKIRPVDEAYWK
+399 KKIRTKDEDYW
-411 EHKGTPKAF
+411 EVHKGTPKAF
-420 VSLETAQKL
+420 ISLETAQKL

-437 TAIRVDG
+437 TAIRVEG
-444 LQKAEFEKELLAGL
+444 LKKAEFESQLLAGL
-458 LPSQLGFEVR
+458 LPAQLGFEVR

-522 ALGFSFSAIRKLFV
+522 ALGFSFPAIRKLFV
-536 AEASVFVLAGILLG
+536 AEASVFVLFGILLG
-550 IPFSIFYNHLILQ
+550 IPFSIFYNRLILQ

-577 VNIHIRPVSLIMG
+577 VNIHIRPVSLVMG
-590 SLIIDVMSFT
+590 SLIIATMSIT

-608 FLKSEVVVLQ
+608 FLKNEAIALQ
-618 KRTENKQSHFLSG
+618 RKSVYGKIKNG
-631 RKQLKTI
+631 RW
-638 ESSRKTTVFN
+638 
-648 RLQSPSV
+648 
-655 VSKLNR
+655 
-661 IMSGRLSLN
+661 SLVI
-670 LGLFLI
+670 GLFLI
-676 TFSFFLLFSMGFR
+676 SFSFFLLFGMGFR

-701 GFGLLPGLIL
+701 GFGLLPGLML
-711 IFDFWIQRL
+711 IFDFWMHRL
-720 AVQEKAMRFSLR
+720 ALQEKAMDFSLR
-732 TMLLKRIA
+732 TMLLKRIS

-771 AHADLPSSGTG
+771 SHADLPSSGTG
-782 GYEWFVE
+782 GYDYFVE

-795 FDANSKPG
+795 FDASSQQG
-803 REDLNIPV
+803 REDLNIPAD
-811 TAELVQF
+811 AELVQF

-839 IAFNPAA
+839 IACDPESFDLRGA
-846 FDTRS
+846 FT
-851 AFMFATRTD
+851 FATRTD
-860 DLDAKHPWLTLNRT
+860 DLDAQHPWLTLNKT
-874 LADDVI
+874 LVDDVI
-880 PAMADQT
+880 PAIADQT

-893 MKKVGDTLIYKT
+893 MKSVGDTLMYKT
-905 EEGKDLKLKL
+905 EDGKDLKLKL
-915 VGGLANSV
+915 VAGLANSV
-923 FQGNVIISED
+923 FQGNVIIAED
-933 HFNRAFPSVSGSNVF
+933 HFYRAFPSVSGSNVF
-948 LIDSPDN
+948 LIDVPDTT
-955 SLTADDLHTGMRNY
+955 SIASDLQTGMRNY
-969 GPEIIRTTDRLL
+969 GPEITQTTNRLL
-981 AFYTVENT
+981 SFYTVENT

-1016 TFEQIPEYALL
+1016 TFEHIPEYALL
-1027 LSLGFSQSII
+1027 LSLGFSKPTI
-1037 QRMVMRE
+1037 QRLVLRE
-1044 KFFLMIVSVF
+1044 KLFLMIVSVL
-1054 IGLIPAVLSAL
+1054 IGLIPAVLSGL
-1065 PSLMSSLYSNLWVW
+1065 PTLISSLYASLWIW

-1096 VAVRVA
+1096 VAIRMA
-1102 FRQNLVGALRND
+1102 FKQNLVQALRNE

>member
-1 MSLFNLILKSAW
+1 MSLYKLILKSAW
-13 HYRKLNLTIILGIA
+13 FYRKLNLTIILGIA

-64 GERLFSTQLADEL
+64 GERLFGQQLATEL
-77 APKTGT
+77 AEKAGI

-109 WGVDSMLGHF
+109 WGVDATIGNF
-119 ANDYESFILNGNEV
+119 ANYPELFQLQNNEV

-139 ASLAKLK
+139 ALLSGLK

-158 NTFPANTPFVSEQEA
+158 NTFPANTPFVSEKEA

-183 IFKPDELG
+183 ILNSDELG

-202 RNVFLNLKWL
+202 RNVFLNLQWL

-224 LLVTEGVS
+224 LLVAEGVS
-232 DAELVQNLQKC
+232 GEELNQNLQKS
-243 WKLKDVNLEVRENQD
+243 WKLDDVNLAIRENAE

-274 VEQYCLNEM
+274 VEQFCIKELS
-283 PGSQAIFSYFI
+283 GSQAIFSYFI
-294 NEFSFNGKQS
+294 NEFALNEKQT
-304 PYSFVSSDAKLTGNQ
+304 PYSFVSGDSSLSGNQ
-319 MTVSK
+319 IAISE
-324 WLAEDLRLK
+324 WLAKDLTAK
-333 LNDTVRLSYFEVGP
+333 VGDEVKVSYFEVGP
-347 LRRLVLKDT
+347 LRRLVQKDT
-356 SFVVGQ
+356 TFVVHS
-362 IYELTGEKADQNRMP
+362 IFRMEGEKADPQLAP

-385 DNCRDW
+385 GNCRDW

-399 KKIRPVDEAYWK
+399 KKIRTKDEDYWK
-411 EHKGTPKAF
+411 AHKGTPKAF

-437 TAIRVDG
+437 TAIRIEG
-444 LQKAEFEKELLAGL
+444 LKKAEFESQLLSGL

-522 ALGFSFSAIRKLFV
+522 ALGFSFPAIRKLFV
-536 AEASVFVLAGILLG
+536 AEASVFVLVGILLG

-577 VNIHIRPVSLIMG
+577 VNIHIRPVSLLMA
-590 SLIIDVMSFT
+590 SLIIAAMSIT

-608 FLKSEVVVLQ
+608 FLKNEAIALQ
-618 KRTENKQSHFLSG
+618 RKQISAKVKSG
-631 RKQLKTI
+631 RW
-638 ESSRKTTVFN
+638 
-648 RLQSPSV
+648 
-655 VSKLNR
+655 
-661 IMSGRLSLN
+661 SLG

-676 TFSFFLLFSMGFR
+676 IFSFMLLFSMGFR

-711 IFDFWIQRL
+711 IYDFWMRRL
-720 AVQEKAMRFSLR
+720 AVQEKAMHFSLR

-771 AHADLPSSGTG
+771 SKAELPSSGTG
-782 GYEWFVE
+782 GYDYFVE

-795 FDANSKPG
+795 FDANSKQG
-803 REDLNIPV
+803 REDLNIPA

-839 IAFNPAA
+839 IACNPAA
-846 FDTRS
+846 FDERG
-851 AFMFATRTD
+851 AFTFATRTD
-860 DLDAKHPWLTLNRT
+860 DLDAQNPWLTLNKT
-874 LADDVI
+874 LADEVI
-880 PAMADQT
+880 PAIADQT

-893 MKKVGDTLIYKT
+893 MKKVGDTLLYKT
-905 EEGKDLKLKL
+905 EDGNDLKLKL
-915 VGGLANSV
+915 VGGLANSI
-923 FQGNVIISED
+923 FQGNVIIAEE
-933 HFNRAFPSVSGSNVF
+933 HFNWAFPSVSGSNVF
-948 LIDSPDN
+948 LVDVPDT
-955 SLTADDLHTGMRNY
+955 TAVLDDLQTGMRNY
-969 GPEIIRTTDRLL
+969 GPEISHTIERLL
-981 AFYTVENT
+981 SFYTVENT

-1027 LSLGFSQSII
+1027 LSLGFSKRII

-1044 KFFLMIVSVF
+1044 KLFLMIVSVL
-1054 IGLIPAVLSAL
+1054 IGLIPAVLSGL
-1065 PSLMSSLYSNLWVW
+1065 PTLISSLYASLWIW

-1091 AIFSF
+1091 AVFSF
-1096 VAVRVA
+1096 VAIRMA
-1102 FRQNLVGALRND
+1102 FKQNLVQALRNE